1 MKNLKGNPWL
11 LPVVIVEA
19 AMQQQGNRRKRCR
32 IDDSAFITRSEYLL
46 TVDSRFEEIRLNN

>member
-1 MKNLKGNPWL
+1 MKNLKGNSWL

-32 IDDSAFITRSEYLL
+32 IDDSAFIMGSEYLL

>member
-1 MKNLKGNPWL
+1 MKNLKGNSWL

-19 AMQQQGNRRKRCR
+19 DMQQQRNRRKRCR